1 MCSSKMNTNLSSN
14 YLRQFRDSSSLEL
27 QKLSAV
33 QFMNVWEHYDQ
44 DGNNT
49 ILDMSFEMQ
58 SNSYFQET
66 DLLKEKNWMHSYE
79 SLSPQ

>member
-1 MCSSKMNTNLSSN
+1 MSTNLSSN

-44 DGNNT
+44 DGKSNDK
-49 ILDMSFEMQ
+49 LMCFYMQ
-58 SNSYFQET
+58 SRSYLQET
-66 DLLKEKNWMHSYE
+66 DLLKEKN
-79 SLSPQ
+79 